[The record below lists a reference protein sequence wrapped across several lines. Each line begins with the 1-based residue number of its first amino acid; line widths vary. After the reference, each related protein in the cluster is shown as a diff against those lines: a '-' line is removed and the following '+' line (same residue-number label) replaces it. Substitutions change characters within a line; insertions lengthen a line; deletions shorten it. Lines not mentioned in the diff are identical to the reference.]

1 MKIAPP
7 EAPATGYMFGKG
19 VYFADMFDK
28 SFAYAARGYAQQ
40 DSYLMIMC
48 EVVLGKSKELYQ
60 GEYVEK
66 LEHPYNSVKGCGRR
80 GPGYKHTIVL
90 PNGVKIPYGPVINYH
105 ENDHEKLKQV
115 VLQHNEYIVYN
126 TSQIR
131 MRYVVQIQKKDLKKQ
146 KK

>member
-1 MKIAPP
+1 
-7 EAPATGYMFGKG
+7 
-19 VYFADMFDK
+19 MFDK
-28 SFAYAARGYAQQ
+28 SFAYAARGFGQQ

-48 EVVLGKSKELYQ
+48 EVVLGKQKEMIQ
-60 GEYVEK
+60 AEYVEK

-105 ENDHEKLKQV
+105 EGDVEKQKTLQ
-115 VLQHNEYIVYN
+115 LQHNEYIVYN

-131 MRYVVQIQKKDLKKQ
+131 MRYVIQVKKKQ
-146 KK
+146 DKK